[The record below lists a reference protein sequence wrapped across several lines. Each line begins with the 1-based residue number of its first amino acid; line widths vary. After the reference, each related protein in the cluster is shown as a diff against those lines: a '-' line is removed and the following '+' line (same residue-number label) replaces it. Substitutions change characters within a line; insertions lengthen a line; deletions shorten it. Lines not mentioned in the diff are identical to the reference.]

1 MVLKITILT
10 LIRMESIA
18 MRERAMRAAPRIA
31 HPYPLDGSGGQAH
44 RSVVI
49 AVVPM
54 GMVEVTAHQE
64 IDVVAVRYRLV
75 AAASTVNVPLFVPL
89 FVPLRDGRAVVR
101 VCPADRKNVF
111 INVIPVRMVQMSV
124 VQIVNVVIMDQCRVA
139 TGRAVLVVVTFVCLV

>member
-1 MVLKITILT
+1 
-10 LIRMESIA
+10 

-89 FVPLRDGRAVVR
+89 RDGRAVVR